1 LTPCPSYVT
10 FTRMRP
16 FGPRV
21 AALLLSLALSAR
33 AQGSDE
39 LEVFAAASLRESFG
53 ELGRLFEAQHSGTKV
68 QFNLGGSQEL
78 RTQIEHGAPADV
90 FASADQ
96 QHMQALVLAKL
107 VGSPKVFARNEP
119 VLVVPKGNPARIAG
133 LADLPNAKRIVVGLP
148 EVPIGAYTLRV
159 LDAASKQ
166 YGADFRSRVEAK
178 IVSRELNV
186 RQVLAKVGFGE
197 ADAAIVY
204 RTDART
210 AKDKVEVIA
219 MPPGLNVVAEYPI
232 ATLTRTKRSA
242 LAKEFVDLVLS
253 NAGREVLSR
262 FGFRAGNDT

>member
-1 LTPCPSYVT
+1 
-10 FTRMRP
+10 MHP
-16 FGPRV
+16 FGLRV
-21 AALLLSLALSAR
+21 AALLLGLAVSAR
-33 AQGSDE
+33 AQGSNE

-53 ELGRLFEAQHSGTKV
+53 EIGRLFEARHPGTKV

-96 QHMQALVLAKL
+96 QHMEALVLAKL
-107 VGSPKVFARNEP
+107 AGSSKVFARNEP
-119 VLVVPKGNPARIAG
+119 VLVVPKGNPARISG
-133 LADLPNAKRIVVGLP
+133 LADLPKAKRIVVGLP
-148 EVPIGAYTLRV
+148 EVPIGAYTLRI

-186 RQVLAKVGFGE
+186 RQVLAKVGLGE

-219 MPPGLNVVAEYPI
+219 IPPGLNVVAEYPI